1 MAVDQAHGKMFASI
15 EQPNSTGYIAM
26 FNIDGSD
33 EQMLAGPH
41 VVNPY
46 GLCVDDFHEHLYYI
60 VGGHGG
66 QIRCVE
72 YGSTPCKKDVLLD
85 VVDYAYN
92 CAVDN
97 SLAPHG
103 GPTNIAFSVADDV
116 YFVSDEGG
124 SYQQLDR
131 VNKSN
136 PLEVPM
142 GVAFGCVGK

>member
-1 MAVDQAHGKMFASI
+1 M
-15 EQPNSTGYIAM
+15 
-26 FNIDGSD
+26 
-33 EQMLAGPH
+33 
-41 VVNPY
+41 
-46 GLCVDDFHEHLYYI
+46 YYI

-103 GPTNIAFSVADDV
+103 GPTNIAFSVAHDV

-124 SYQQLDR
+124 SYQKLDR
-131 VNKSN
+131 VNTSN